1 MSPKYLYSGAKHVL
15 SLMAQGQEP
24 KRPLATKDF
33 LWAIKQMPKAP
44 LIYSYKDIL
53 ETFRKLD
60 SEQRNQF
67 ADMKKDIAFYV
78 RKASKYKLSKCL
90 QNIFIAVYE
99 WSFGHLLY
107 GPKEILCG

>member
-1 MSPKYLYSGAKHVL
+1 
-15 SLMAQGQEP
+15 
-24 KRPLATKDF
+24 
-33 LWAIKQMPKAP
+33 MPRAP

-78 RKASKYKLSKCL
+78 RKAPKYKALYTLLSY
-90 QNIFIAVYE
+90 VV
-99 WSFGHLLY
+99 
-107 GPKEILCG
+107 